1 MKKQHRRF
9 RWAFAPFALAAAA
22 ALAAFAAGCGSGLLD
37 TEDKDESFYTK
48 RVIVTS
54 DGGLS
59 GTYGM
64 DGRAVRVAI
73 TVSNGNFS
81 REFMSRVNKAT
92 ETEPI
97 DVTDYFTVTTGTA
110 TQLLQSYT
118 FKAITPVT
126 NTLPDV
132 GSTVS
137 RGSGTFTAELSYKIC
152 GDDKLLEGGAT
163 SGAVKITASA
173 DVLDETT
180 PLECAG
186 SISYQ
191 FTVPEHELLS
201 PTGSALYWAVRTIEQ
216 EKLEGLNAA
225 VLLTTMFPVQKDFE
239 QGVQIGTATGG
250 AQVYAAKAIQKGSGK
265 IFAVVNNATA
275 TESRYTGSVT
285 IMLCGGILDERE
297 TSRNF
302 TTHDAATTLLGPLY
316 GLDFDETDGDVD
328 KVAVGR
334 YITPKLLPDGDGGF
348 ALCEDAKPET
358 GWRGAYTYSDN
369 NHLWK
374 VNYDGSYVVE
384 FDLML
389 DGIVSNDGRN
399 GYSDFYLY
407 NSSVDLSNELRANP
421 PRSAM
426 KETSWVWHFT
436 GEATWLKSG
445 TMQHYKVYVNYNQAA
460 AASTVTVEVDGKV
473 VETNTAVS
481 GNGDVQGVL
490 LEPARGTA
498 QTIDNIRIYY
508 ASK

>member
-118 FKAITPVT
+118 FKAITPVA

-132 GSTVS
+132 GSAVS

-152 GDDKLLEGGAT
+152 GNEELLEGGAT

-191 FTVPEHELLS
+191 FTVPKHELLS

-225 VLLTTMFPVQKDFE
+225 VLLTTVFPVKNDFK
-239 QGVQIGTATGG
+239 QGALIGTATGG
-250 AQVYAAKAIQKGSGK
+250 AQVRAAKAIPKGSGK

-275 TESRYTGSVT
+275 TASRYTGSVT
-285 IMLCGGILDERE
+285 ITLSDDVIHPNEE
-297 TSRNF
+297 KEY
-302 TTHDAATTLLGPLY
+302 TTDDAATTLLVPLY
-316 GLDFDETDGDVD
+316 GLDFDETDGDVG
-328 KVAVGR
+328 KVAASSTLDPILVD
-334 YITPKLLPDGDGGF
+334 DGAGGK
-348 ALCEDAKPET
+348 ALCEDAISAN
-358 GWRGAYTYSDN
+358 GSRGAYTYVDN
-369 NHLWK
+369 SHLWK
-374 VNYDGSYVVE
+374 INYTDSYVVE

-389 DGIVSNDGRN
+389 NGIISDQGN
-399 GYSDFYLY
+399 YSDFYLY
-407 NSSVDLSNELRANP
+407 SNETALSDELRKNP
-421 PRSAM
+421 PVM
-426 KETSWVWHFT
+426 QHWVWHFT

-445 TMQHYKVYVNYNQAA
+445 TMQHYKVYVNYNETAG
-460 AASTVTVEVDGKV
+460 ASTVTVEVDGKV
-473 VETNTAVS
+473 VETNTPVS
-481 GNGDVQGVL
+481 GDGGVQGVFL
-490 LEPARGTA
+490 LPVRRTA